1 MRTLYIGESVDLAR
15 RGRNYRN
22 AKTDRPRQRTSR
34 RIHKELIQHLSSGG
48 RIDFAIAVDVVLG
61 VDAQRADLRWRSARR
76 LAENAAVMQA
86 QMDGSLSVL
95 NIDADLGV
103 LEGEE

>member
-1 MRTLYIGESVDLAR
+1 VH
-15 RGRNYRN
+15 
-22 AKTDRPRQRTSR
+22 P

-48 RIDFAIAVDVVLG
+48 RIDFAIAVDVALG
-61 VDAQRADLRWRSARR
+61 VDAQRADLRWKSTRR
-76 LAENAAVMQA
+76 LAENPAVLQA

-103 LEGEE
+103 LEADE